1 MAKEVL
7 IIDDEPNIC
16 SVVSQFLEKKGFTT
30 ITANSGKEGIEIA
43 NQLVP
48 DLILL
53 DINMPE
59 MDGFEVL
66 VKLKN
71 DQKTMSIPV
80 VMLTGRGDEIAK
92 LSASALSSEYYITK
106 PFDLEELNSKIKQI
120 LKITP

>member
-1 MAKEVL
+1 L
-7 IIDDEPNIC
+7 R
-16 SVVSQFLEKKGFTT
+16 KKGFTT

-53 DINMPE
+53 DINMPQ

-92 LSASALSSEYYITK
+92 ISISALSSKYYITK
-106 PFDLEELNSKIKQI
+106 PFDLEELNSKIKQDTKNNALI
-120 LKITP
+120 VLPLPGGPIIRML

>member
-1 MAKEVL
+1 MAKKIL
-7 IIDDEPNIC
+7 IIDDEPGVC
-16 SVVSQFLEKKGFTT
+16 SVVSTFLEKKGFTA
-30 ITANSGKEGIEIA
+30 ITAKSGKEGIEVA

-59 MDGFEVL
+59 MDGFAVL

-71 DQKTMSIPV
+71 NQRTMSIPV

-92 LSASALSSEYYITK
+92 LSASALSCEDYISK
-106 PFDLEELNSKIKQI
+106 PFEMEELLDKVKKII
-120 LKITP
+120 G

>member
-1 MAKEVL
+1 MAKKIL

-16 SVVSQFLEKKGFTT
+16 SVVSQFFEKKGFTA
-30 ITANSGKEGIEIA
+30 ITAESGKEGIEIA

-53 DINMPE
+53 DINMPK
-59 MDGFEVL
+59 MDGFAVL

-71 DQKTMSIPV
+71 DQRTMSIPV
-80 VMLTGRGDEIAK
+80 VMLTGRSDDIAK

-106 PFDLEELNSKIKQI
+106 PCDLEELDSKIKQI